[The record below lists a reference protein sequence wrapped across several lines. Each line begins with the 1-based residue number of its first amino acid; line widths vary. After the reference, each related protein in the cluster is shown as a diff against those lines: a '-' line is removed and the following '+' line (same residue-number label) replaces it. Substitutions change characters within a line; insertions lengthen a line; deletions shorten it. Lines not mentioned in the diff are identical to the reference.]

1 MGLLTASENMQNK
14 RLVEILQA
22 ELTDANVLIQKLTQ
36 KLEVNEDSGLPNAV
50 VMNRELDDLLRL
62 TPHPKAVLFLSLSDQ
77 YTVLKRTSPSKPQW
91 ILFNTAIRIMNV
103 VGDKGRVY
111 HTKDEEFLI
120 LLQDLTEPQVATEVA
135 AEIIKQVKEAY
146 VLNGQAISLGV
157 NIGIS
162 FYPEQGESKSILLRH
177 ADIAL
182 SEAIKHKSIYQLFTP
197 ELRDRLIEKDELQ
210 KKILRALE
218 ANNSDGR
225 PQLMLFFQPQ
235 VEIHDWNSPGK
246 TGRVVGAEAL
256 IRWNHPNDGFIPP
269 SKFIPVAEETGLI
282 VHLGTW
288 ILHTAITCLQDLA
301 TQGFD
306 GITLSV
312 NISSE
317 QLNLEDFI
325 PRMKEIVRRLKSNDH
340 QIKLELTESGMV
352 NVDDTISKINEM
364 RELGFKVLLDDF
376 GTGYSSLSYLKN
388 LPIDVVK
395 IDKSFIDGVP
405 AGEKDTAL
413 TRTIINLATELKKDI
428 VVEGTENRDQI
439 DWLYAH
445 GCKVFQ
451 GYYFSKPLS
460 YADFLHYLKN
470 FPAIF
475 EAKSAII

>member
-1 MGLLTASENMQNK
+1 LGLLTASENMQNK

-210 KKILRALE
+210 KDFKLLLE
-218 ANNSDGR
+218 FQARKEGR
-225 PQLMLFFQPQ
+225 TYL
-235 VEIHDWNSPGK
+235 S
-246 TGRVVGAEAL
+246 AENL
-256 IRWNHPNDGFIPP
+256 
-269 SKFIPVAEETGLI
+269 E
-282 VHLGTW
+282 
-288 ILHTAITCLQDLA
+288 LHT
-301 TQGFD
+301 
-306 GITLSV
+306 
-312 NISSE
+312 SSSS
-317 QLNLEDFI
+317 LNLQSCLY
-325 PRMKEIVRRLKSNDH
+325 RLTD
-340 QIKLELTESGMV
+340 E
-352 NVDDTISKINEM
+352 
-364 RELGFKVLLDDF
+364 F
-376 GTGYSSLSYLKN
+376 
-388 LPIDVVK
+388 
-395 IDKSFIDGVP
+395 
-405 AGEKDTAL
+405 
-413 TRTIINLATELKKDI
+413 
-428 VVEGTENRDQI
+428 
-439 DWLYAH
+439 
-445 GCKVFQ
+445 
-451 GYYFSKPLS
+451 
-460 YADFLHYLKN
+460 
-470 FPAIF
+470 
-475 EAKSAII
+475 

>member
-1 MGLLTASENMQNK
+1 MGLLTVSENLQNK
-14 RLVEILQA
+14 RLVEVLQT
-22 ELTDANVLIQKLTQ
+22 ELSQAKVRIKKLTQ

-50 VMNRELDDLLRL
+50 VMNRELDLLLRS
-62 TPHPKAVLFLSLSDQ
+62 TPFPKAILFLSLSDQ

-91 ILFNTAIRIMNV
+91 ILFNTAIRIMTV
-103 VGDKGRVY
+103 VGDKGRVF

-120 LLQDLTEPQVATEVA
+120 LMEEIKEPQEVTELA

-146 VLNGQAISLGV
+146 VLNGQTISLGV

-182 SEAIKHKSIYQLFTP
+182 SEAIKNNNIYQLFTP

-218 ANNSDGR
+218 ANNSEGR

-235 VEIHDWNSPGK
+235 VEILGWNTPEKS
-246 TGRVVGAEAL
+246 GRVIGAEAL
-256 IRWNHPNDGFIPP
+256 IRWNHPTDGFIPP

-282 VHLGTW
+282 IHLGTW

-301 TQGFD
+301 AQGF
-306 GITLSV
+306 GEITLSV
-312 NISSE
+312 NISSV

-325 PRMKEIVRRLKSNDH
+325 PRMKEIVRRLNSTDH
-340 QIKLELTESGMV
+340 QMKLELTESGMV
-352 NVDDTISKINEM
+352 NVEDTISKINQM

-428 VVEGTENRDQI
+428 VVEGTENREQI
-439 DWLYAH
+439 DWLYAQ

-460 YADFLHYLKN
+460 YSDFLHYLKN

-475 EAKSAII
+475 EAKSAVI